1 MQAQTL
7 DRGEM
12 EELVQQAEE
21 EEEEEEEEEDEEL
34 EEEIKV
40 SRKKNKKK
48 AKKQR
53 VCKSI
58 CSINTHQCLAAIKA
72 LYLFF
77 YLFFF
82 WGGGGRKH
90 HIKIIKKG
98 DIILQLTNVQ
108 TTAFCKTHAL
118 FHSTSNEIIRG

>member
-58 CSINTHQCLAAIKA
+58 CSINTHQCVAAIKA
-72 LYLFF
+72 LYLIFLI
-77 YLFFF
+77 YFFF
-82 WGGGGRKH
+82 WGGRKH
-90 HIKIIKKG
+90 QIKIIKKG
-98 DIILQLTNVQ
+98 DIILQLSNVQ
-108 TTAFCKTHAL
+108 ITAFCKTHAL

>member
-1 MQAQTL
+1 MNLTKFALYMKNNLDYSKCWSIGNIILQAQTL

-58 CSINTHQCLAAIKA
+58 FLINAHQCLAAIIG
-72 LYLFF
+72 LDLSF
-77 YLFFF
+77 LFFF
-82 WGGGGRKH
+82 FARGGGGAGEN
-90 HIKIIKKG
+90 II
-98 DIILQLTNVQ
+98 
-108 TTAFCKTHAL
+108 
-118 FHSTSNEIIRG
+118 

>member
-1 MQAQTL
+1 MNLTKFALYMKNNLDYSKCWLTGNIILQAQTL

-77 YLFFF
+77 LCIFF
-82 WGGGGRKH
+82 GGGGEN
-90 HIKIIKKG
+90 II
-98 DIILQLTNVQ
+98 
-108 TTAFCKTHAL
+108 
-118 FHSTSNEIIRG
+118 